1 MSMSLTINHINDW
14 LSSKEIRTH
23 LKISGCELMH
33 LREKGKLEFKKIG
46 NAYFYK
52 LPLKLGNLYDS

>member
-1 MSMSLTINHINDW
+1 MIKNCNENW
-14 LSSKEIRTH
+14 LSSKEIKTR

-33 LREKGKLEFKKIG
+33 LRVKDKLEFKKIG

-52 LPLKLGNLYDS
+52 LPLQLGNLYDS

>member
-1 MSMSLTINHINDW
+1 MSSTTAHINDW
-14 LSSKEIRTH
+14 LSSIEIRSH

-33 LREKGKLEFKKIG
+33 LREKRKIEFKKVG

-52 LPLKLGNLYDS
+52 LPKKDIE

>member
-1 MSMSLTINHINDW
+1 MSLNKDQTKSW
-14 LSSKEIRTH
+14 FSSKEARAH

-33 LREKGKLEFKKIG
+33 LREKGELEFQKVG

-52 LPLKLGNLYDS
+52 LPKEFSE

>member
-1 MSMSLTINHINDW
+1 MSPNKDQTNNW
-14 LSSKEIRTH
+14 FSSKEARTH

-33 LREKGKLEFKKIG
+33 LREKGKLEFKKVG

-52 LPLKLGNLYDS
+52 LPQQLSNLHDN